1 MERDESEMQ
10 WYAVFNSYIDNE
22 IMLSMVDAT
31 NRTYVLKKGKSLG
44 PNLKEYIYFV
54 LNFRVRRDLC
64 VLFLVTF
71 FDM

>member
-31 NRTYVLKKGKSLG
+31 NRTYVLKKEKVWGQ
-44 PNLKEYIYFV
+44 I
-54 LNFRVRRDLC
+54 
-64 VLFLVTF
+64 
-71 FDM
+71 